1 MPPQL
6 LPSSAAAFSARAA
19 PNIVLNTKVDP
30 FLTSTL
36 KRVARKRPLNSVAQ
50 HFRCLTELLSSP
62 SAIWTLCT
70 LFLQRA
76 PSDELVKD
84 DNPLVEA
91 VFNFQMVSIEAY
103 VVHVD
108 MVSQNEVAF
117 KLTSETIESLIEYH
131 KDIHTVDAKN
141 DTINWSEKDTQ
152 VKKLHEDFVQAINK
166 FVYRTNSMVLDGLE
180 EDGAGELLCGR
191 ADEVKTAIMGLFLP
205 LLPPPPRPVD
215 VVRPT
220 PVLPSSTGSENWW
233 QPTLPSNYSNAQDT
247 WKYAPSEPVY
257 TSADSGAGMWACMD
271 MSDFQMQP
279 DMIAEMSPTSTLS
292 DPFSSES
299 PSPTQFYSLP
309 VTTTAMSSMPMP
321 STLMQQTCGPNT
333 GFDGFGG
340 FDWEQ
345 YSNFA
350 PLQERS
356 AARGLVALPALS
368 MPRTPV
374 DPIDPELDFGWIYTR
389 DDGNIAHKYTA
400 SGMLNHIGSQD
411 YY

>member
-1 MPPQL
+1 MQPPGRNPAANTIKSLQDITTHNMPPQL
-6 LPSSAAAFSARAA
+6 LPSSAAAFSARSA

-30 FLTSTL
+30 FLTGTL

-50 HFRCLTELLSSP
+50 HFRCLTEILSGP

-76 PSDELVKD
+76 PQDELIKD

-91 VFNFQMVSIEAY
+91 VFNFQMISIEAY

-117 KLTSETIESLIEYH
+117 KLTPETIESLIEYH

-141 DTINWSEKDTQ
+141 DTFNWSEKDSQ
-152 VKKLHEDFVQAINK
+152 LKKMHEDFVQAINK

-191 ADEVKTAIMGLFLP
+191 SEEVKTAIMGMFLP

-215 VVRPT
+215 IVRPT
-220 PVLPSSTGSENWW
+220 PVLPSSTGSEHWW
-233 QPTLPSNYSNAQDT
+233 QPNLPSTYSNAQDA

-257 TSADSGAGMWACMD
+257 TSADSGAGMWSTMD
-271 MSDFQMQP
+271 LGDFQLST
-279 DMIAEMSPTSTLS
+279 DLVAEMSPTSTYS
-292 DPFSSES
+292 DDFVSET

-309 VTTTAMSSMPMP
+309 ATTAPMSSMPMP
-321 STLMQQTCGPNT
+321 STLMATSCSPSV
-333 GFDGFGG
+333 GFDTFGG

-345 YSNFA
+345 YSSNFA
-350 PLQERS
+350 PMQY
-356 AARGLVALPALS
+356 A
-368 MPRTPV
+368 
-374 DPIDPELDFGWIYTR
+374 I
-389 DDGNIAHKYTA
+389 
-400 SGMLNHIGSQD
+400 
-411 YY
+411 

>member
-6 LPSSAAAFSARAA
+6 LPSSAAAFSARSA

-30 FLTSTL
+30 FLTGTL

-50 HFRCLTELLSSP
+50 HFRCLTEILSSP

-76 PSDELVKD
+76 PQEELIKD

-91 VFNFQMVSIEAY
+91 VFNYQMLSIEAY

-117 KLTSETIESLIEYH
+117 KLTPETIEALIEYH
-131 KDIHTVDAKN
+131 KDIHSVDAKN
-141 DTINWSEKDTQ
+141 DTFNWSEKESQ
-152 VKKLHEDFVQAINK
+152 LKKLHEDFVQAVNK

-191 ADEVKTAIMGLFLP
+191 SEEVKNAIMGMFLP

-220 PVLPSSTGSENWW
+220 PVLPSSTGAEHWW
-233 QPTLPSNYSNAQDT
+233 HPSLPSTYSNAQES
-247 WKYAPSEPVY
+247 WKYSSSEPVY
-257 TSADSGAGMWACMD
+257 TSADSGAGMWASMD
-271 MSDFQMQP
+271 LNDFQLPSEMV
-279 DMIAEMSPTSTLS
+279 AEMSPTSTYS
-292 DPFSSES
+292 DPYASET

-309 VTTTAMSSMPMP
+309 VTSASMSSVPMP
-321 STLMQQTCGPNT
+321 STLMHPTCSPDVS
-333 GFDGFGG
+333 FDGFGG

-345 YSNFA
+345 YTHFPTMQYA
-350 PLQERS
+350 
-356 AARGLVALPALS
+356 
-368 MPRTPV
+368 M
-374 DPIDPELDFGWIYTR
+374 
-389 DDGNIAHKYTA
+389 
-400 SGMLNHIGSQD
+400 
-411 YY
+411 